1 MITQVAVVPQSL
13 YSFRWKGLRRSEL
26 QKADTAGSW
35 YLSMSL

>member
-13 YSFRWKGLRRSEL
+13 DSFRWKGLRRSEL
-26 QKADTAGSW
+26 QKADTAGSS